1 MKSLFALL
9 IFSSALSAYSQET
22 VQSAINKFDAESTA
36 LLTDS
41 IRTSNP
47 ALLDA
52 PLVINE
58 QTRELQ
64 IGLSDQPKTPAERE
78 LLVLLG
84 AGLGAVHNMSVH
96 GLVIRKQ
103 ADGRLSWFVE
113 GELAYLQT
121 KLGYAPNDI
130 VLGAGIF
137 PFKKPTLS
145 TALKLHNPTYS
156 EKIGVG
162 PELGLNKF
170 AGKNKPLHFFLR
182 VSPVFYIGEKNSK
195 GQNFS
200 MITEAKIGMSVR
212 IMKVKR

>member
-1 MKSLFALL
+1 MKSLLALL
-9 IFSSALSAYSQET
+9 ILTTAISANAQIT
-22 VQSAINKFDAESTA
+22 VQDTISKLDAESAA

-41 IRTSNP
+41 IRVTAPS
-47 ALLDA
+47 LLHA
-52 PLVINE
+52 PITVNQ
-58 QTRELQ
+58 QTHELQ
-64 IGLSDQPKTPAERE
+64 IGLKNQPKTSAERE

-156 EKIGVG
+156 EKIGIG

-182 VSPVFYIGEKNSK
+182 VSPVFYFGEQNSK

-200 MITEAKIGMSVR
+200 VITEAKIGMSVR